1 MPLWARGAVG
11 SVLTSTGSGSA
22 CRAFVIQV
30 FVPLTT

>member
-1 MPLWARGAVG
+1 MPLCAGVVVG

-22 CRAFVIQV
+22 WRALVIHV